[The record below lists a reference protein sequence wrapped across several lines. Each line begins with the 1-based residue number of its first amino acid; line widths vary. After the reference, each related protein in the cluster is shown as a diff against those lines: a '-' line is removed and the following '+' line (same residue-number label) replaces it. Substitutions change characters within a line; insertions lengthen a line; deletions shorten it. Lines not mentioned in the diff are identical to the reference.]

1 MDAYSNQINKLIE
14 ELSKLPG
21 IGAKSAQRLAFH
33 IINMPK
39 DQVQNL
45 AGTIVS
51 AREKIRYCSCCW
63 NLTDSELCPICAN
76 PKRDHHVIMVV
87 ETPRD
92 LAAYEKTQKYE
103 GVYHVLHGAISPM
116 LGIGP
121 SDIRL
126 KELMTTLCG
135 EDGFTVTMVGSTFT
149 LSVRVMLT
157 AKQNYDDV
165 ETLLNRIVPENL
177 ILDLSLMY
185 NQHQTLAAFTHAQL
199 AAYTHYFLRN
209 EVLPHGNN

>member
-103 GVYHVLHGAISPM
+103 GVYHVLHGAIDAWHRSVGYSSE
-116 LGIGP
+116 GIDDKTSGRCDG
-121 SDIRL
+121 SDH
-126 KELMTTLCG
+126 C
-135 EDGFTVTMVGSTFT
+135 DQFH
-149 LSVRVMLT
+149 
-157 AKQNYDDV
+157 
-165 ETLLNRIVPENL
+165 P
-177 ILDLSLMY
+177 
-185 NQHQTLAAFTHAQL
+185 
-199 AAYTHYFLRN
+199 
-209 EVLPHGNN
+209 